1 MYTLHSTVALAPK
14 LSHRSQTDIIR
25 VWSWTTTEKSSE
37 NSKTKKKTAKM
48 RTKLQTEE
56 VNLDMNLWHLVMML
70 QGQHVDVNDL
80 GHQQRSK
87 QIVQTENFGRNRPV
101 PR

>member
-14 LSHRSQTDIIR
+14 LSHRSQTDIIC

-48 RTKLQTEE
+48 GTKLQTEDSKHE
-56 VNLDMNLWHLVMML
+56 PLA
-70 QGQHVDVNDL
+70 L
-80 GHQQRSK
+80 GHDAPGAARRCQRLG
-87 QIVQTENFGRNRPV
+87 TPTT
-101 PR
+101 